1 MPTRRVTNVRRSA
14 TDRAALLDE
23 LGVDPR
29 ARYVW
34 AYGLDHGELA
44 GIRHE
49 GFVKDLPLARL
60 PAGGV
65 LVAYEMNG
73 APLSAEHGFPAR
85 LVVPGYYGTNSVKWL
100 SRLHLADRR
109 ADSFF
114 TTALYNDISSAE
126 DVAAGLPP
134 RRPVWAIETEEHTSK
149 LQSLMR
155 KSYAV
160 FCLKHK
166 KNNTKSKQC

>member
-1 MPTRRVTNVRRSA
+1 MPTRRVTNVRWGG
-14 TDRAALLDE
+14 TDLAALLDE

-65 LVAYEMNG
+65 LVAYEMKG
-73 APLSAEHGFPAR
+73 APLAAEHGFPAR
-85 LVVPGYYGTNSVKWL
+85 LVVHGHYCTTIVKWT
-100 SRLHLADRR
+100 SRLPSADRH
-109 ADSFF
+109 
-114 TTALYNDISSAE
+114 AE
-126 DVAAGLPP
+126 PG
-134 RRPVWAIETEEHTSK
+134 
-149 LQSLMR
+149 
-155 KSYAV
+155 
-160 FCLKHK
+160 
-166 KNNTKSKQC
+166 